1 MQSMKNKTMGLLAM
15 ILAVV
20 LFAFTTFDGGVI
32 KGKITPADGA
42 KQVWAISATDTLKS
56 AVTDGSFEISNA
68 KAGTYKVFIDATEPY
83 KDVVKDNV
91 QVSDGSTADLGSIT
105 LEK

>member
-1 MQSMKNKTMGLLAM
+1 MKNKTIGLM
-15 ILAVV
+15 AVV
-20 LFAFTTFDGGVI
+20 VAFASFAFTKFDGGGI
-32 KGKITPADGA
+32 KGKITPAEGA
-42 KQVWAISATDTLKS
+42 TQVWALSATDTLKS
-56 AVTDGSFEISNA
+56 TITDGSFEISNA

-91 QVSDGSTADLGSIT
+91 QVSDGGTVDLGSIT